1 MMSKEVVAASVCTG
15 ISVVATGLQTNQVFA
30 TIQIIITCISGI
42 LTIAMMIY
50 NWYKAAKSDG
60 KIDADEVKDLI
71 NQVKDEVDNI
81 DKKINKDKTDDR
93 GDV

>member
-1 MMSKEVVAASVCTG
+1 MMTKEVIGASICTTV
-15 ISVVATGLQTNQVFA
+15 SAVATSLQTNQVFA

-60 KIDADEVKDLI
+60 KIDAEEVKDLI
-71 NQVKDEVDNI
+71 TKVKDEVDNI
-81 DKKINKDKTDDR
+81 DKKINKDEN
-93 GDV
+93 